1 MTPRQKQIS
10 QKKRIRELLNS
21 IAETTINFSIDELE
35 LLLDYIKKEK
45 WRE

>member
-10 QKKRIRELLNS
+10 QEKRIRELLKS

>member
-10 QKKRIRELLNS
+10 QKKRISELLKS
-21 IAETTINFSIDELE
+21 IAEAIINFSIEELE